1 MALHTKYDSLWVW
14 FFSFGFSLWINC
26 LISSVDAIHL
36 IKRVLIATIQKIS
49 TILETN
55 LIDFKRIYIY
65 ISHYELRLIMP
76 VAKYK
81 LKTQSISE
89 KITTN
94 FWQKKKHRNI
104 FLNTEKAKSNKTIQ

>member
-1 MALHTKYDSLWVW
+1 M
-14 FFSFGFSLWINC
+14 
-26 LISSVDAIHL
+26 DAIHL
-36 IKRVLIATIQKIS
+36 IKRVVIATIQKIS

-55 LIDFKRIYIY
+55 LIDFNRIYIY

-94 FWQKKKHRNI
+94 FWQKKNTKI
-104 FLNTEKAKSNKTIQ
+104 YFLTLKKQNQIKLSKKRKEEYDEKQ